1 MAGLNNFLS
10 DTQQTST
17 TMPAWYDQAQQN
29 IVQQGGQ
36 ALTNAPSLSQTTAQN
51 AINTLQGPNNPF
63 SQAQGTLQQISSGA
77 ANPWIVTPQYSQP
90 QYKEQGAM
98 ATGGN
103 YGPSVGM
110 AGNVPEGAVTSQSI
124 GNEGPD
130 YLSSLQATPNQIQ
143 AQNQFANQSQPSGYS
158 VAPNPYTAM
167 GGLFAAQ
174 QNELNQ
180 LMPDYTAPVEA
191 GAIGS
196 GNFGSLR
203 GQTAVD
209 KAKGDAF
216 AKLNAA
222 QMQAALTNQQT
233 GVNAATGLGAVG
245 QQGIN
250 AAMNVGQ
257 TQMNAP
263 FNNLAN
269 YSNLISSMPTPTT
282 TQSQVQYSP
291 LSQIQGIGNV
301 AQGGLNSLRSLY
313 GTQAGK
319 NILDKLGLGSLFSSS
334 TTNTVNPTL
343 PDGTP
348 NPDFIGP
355 IDTNPGDTNPG
366 DTNPGDTNPG
376 DTNPGDINPDNI
388 GP

>member
-36 ALTNAPSLSQTTAQN
+36 AMANAPTLGQTTAQG

-63 SQAQGTLQQISSGA
+63 SQAQSTLQQISSGA
-77 ANPWIVTPQYSQP
+77 ANPWITDP
-90 QYKEQGAM
+90 
-98 ATGGN
+98 TT
-103 YGPSVGM
+103 
-110 AGNVPEGAVTSQSI
+110 GAVT
-124 GNEGPD
+124 PD
-130 YLSSLQATPNQIQ
+130 TS
-143 AQNQFANQSQPSGYS
+143 
-158 VAPNPYTAM
+158 TAM
-167 GGLFAAQ
+167 GGLFSAQ

-180 LMPDYTAPVEA
+180 LMPDYTAPAQA

-203 GQTAVD
+203 GQTAVE

-222 QMQAALTNQQT
+222 QMQAALTNQQQ
-233 GVNAATGLGAVG
+233 GVSAATGLGNVG

-250 AAMNVGQ
+250 TAMNVGQ

-291 LSQIQGIGNV
+291 LSQIQAIGNTTT
-301 AQGGLNSLRSLY
+301 GGLAALY
-313 GTQAGK
+313 KTAAGK
-319 NILDKLGLGSLFSSS
+319 NILDQLGVGKWFTGADSSGGSGSGIDKNFTPGTYPLADGGTMVINS
-334 TTNTVNPTL
+334 
-343 PDGTP
+343 DGTRTI
-348 NPDFIGP
+348 NQADGTTSNYDSKGTLINNADSSQTQQDQQVVADQGDAYGSTDEISGP
-355 IDTNPGDTNPG
+355 
-366 DTNPGDTNPG
+366 
-376 DTNPGDINPDNI
+376 
-388 GP
+388 

>member
-10 DTQQTST
+10 DTQQTTT

-29 IVQQGGQ
+29 VVSQGGQ
-36 ALTNAPSLSQTTAQN
+36 ALTNAPTLGQTTAQG

-63 SQAQGTLQQISSGA
+63 TQAQGTLQQISSGA
-77 ANPWIVTPQYSQP
+77 ANPWIVDQST
-90 QYKEQGAM
+90 
-98 ATGGN
+98 
-103 YGPSVGM
+103 
-110 AGNVPEGAVTSQSI
+110 GAVT
-124 GNEGPD
+124 PD
-130 YLSSLQATPNQIQ
+130 TS
-143 AQNQFANQSQPSGYS
+143 
-158 VAPNPYTAM
+158 TAM

-180 LMPDYTAPVEA
+180 LMPNYTAPAQA

-203 GQTAVD
+203 GQTAVE

-233 GVNAATGLGAVG
+233 GSQAAANLGNVG

-250 AAMNVGQ
+250 AGMNVGQ

-269 YSNLISSMPTPTT
+269 YANLIGSMQTPTT

-291 LSQIQGIGNV
+291 LSQIQAVGN
-301 AQGGLNSLRSLY
+301 AATGGLNSLSALY
-313 GTQAGK
+313 KTTAGK
-319 NILDKLGLGSLFSSS
+319 TILDKLGVGSLFSGASS
-334 TTNTVNPTL
+334 SGGGTTGVDTAGQGQTTVALPVDPSWGSPVTGTGAGGGAGAGQILGQDGNIYTDPSYGTNAGGLDTGNYGPTDTGGNIDLNT
-343 PDGTP
+343 
-348 NPDFIGP
+348 
-355 IDTNPGDTNPG
+355 GDTTVT
-366 DTNPGDTNPG
+366 DTQQNYG
-376 DTNPGDINPDNI
+376 I
-388 GP
+388 

>member
-17 TMPAWYDQAQQN
+17 TMPSWYDQAQQN

-36 ALTNAPSLSQTTAQN
+36 AMTNAPSLGQTTAQG

-63 SQAQGTLQQISSGA
+63 QQAQGTLQQISSGA
-77 ANPWIVTPQYSQP
+77 ANPWIVDQST
-90 QYKEQGAM
+90 
-98 ATGGN
+98 
-103 YGPSVGM
+103 
-110 AGNVPEGAVTSQSI
+110 GAVT
-124 GNEGPD
+124 
-130 YLSSLQATPNQIQ
+130 PNT
-143 AQNQFANQSQPSGYS
+143 G
-158 VAPNPYTAM
+158 TAM

-174 QNELNQ
+174 QQQLNQ
-180 LMPDYTAPVEA
+180 LMPDYSAPMQA

-203 GQTAVD
+203 GQTAVQ
-209 KAKGDAF
+209 KGRGDAF
-216 AKLNAA
+216 AKLNA
-222 QMQAALTNQQT
+222 QQLQAALTNQQQ
-233 GVNAATGLGAVG
+233 GVSAATGLGNVG

-269 YSNLISSMPTPTT
+269 YSNLISSMPVPTT

-291 LSQIQGIGNV
+291 LGQIQAVGNA

-313 GTQAGK
+313 STQAGK
-319 NILDKLGLGSLFSSS
+319 SILDKLGIGSLFSGISS
-334 TTNTVNPTL
+334 GGGGTL
-343 PDGTP
+343 PPTEGDNLDSGDY
-348 NPDFIGP
+348 NGVDY
-355 IDTNPGDTNPG
+355 GDTGPVLPPTEG
-366 DTNPGDTNPG
+366 DYLDSGDYNGVDYGNYG
-376 DTNPGDINPDNI
+376 DYP
-388 GP
+388 

>member
-36 ALTNAPSLSQTTAQN
+36 AMANAPSLGQTTAQG
-51 AINTLQGPNNPF
+51 AINTLQGANNPF
-63 SQAQGTLQQISSGA
+63 QQAQGTLQQISSGA
-77 ANPWIVTPQYSQP
+77 ANPWIVDQT
-90 QYKEQGAM
+90 
-98 ATGGN
+98 T
-103 YGPSVGM
+103 
-110 AGNVPEGAVTSQSI
+110 GAVT
-124 GNEGPD
+124 
-130 YLSSLQATPNQIQ
+130 PNT
-143 AQNQFANQSQPSGYS
+143 G
-158 VAPNPYTAM
+158 TAM

-174 QNELNQ
+174 QQQLNQ
-180 LMPDYTAPVEA
+180 LMPDYTAPVQGA
-191 GAIGS
+191 GIAS

-203 GQTAVD
+203 DQTAIQ

-216 AKLNAA
+216 AKLNAS
-222 QMQAALTNQQT
+222 QLQAALTNQQA
-233 GVNAATGLGAVG
+233 GVSAATGLGNVG

-269 YSNLISSMPTPTT
+269 YSNLISSMPVPTT

-291 LSQIQGIGNV
+291 LGQIQAVGNA

-313 GTQAGK
+313 STQAGK
-319 NILDKLGLGSLFSSS
+319 SILDKLGIGNLFSGISS
-334 TTNTVNPTL
+334 GGGGTL
-343 PDGTP
+343 PPTEGDNLDSGDY
-348 NPDFIGP
+348 NGVDY
-355 IDTNPGDTNPG
+355 GDTGPVLPPTIDDNLDSG
-366 DTNPGDTNPG
+366 DYNGVDYGNYGGDYG
-376 DTNPGDINPDNI
+376 DAP
-388 GP
+388 

>member
-29 IVQQGGQ
+29 IVSQGGQ
-36 ALTNAPSLSQTTAQN
+36 AMANAPSLGQTTAQG

-63 SQAQGTLQQISSGA
+63 EQAQGTLQQISSGA
-77 ANPWIVTPQYSQP
+77 ANPWIVDQST
-90 QYKEQGAM
+90 
-98 ATGGN
+98 
-103 YGPSVGM
+103 
-110 AGNVPEGAVTSQSI
+110 GAVT
-124 GNEGPD
+124 
-130 YLSSLQATPNQIQ
+130 PNT
-143 AQNQFANQSQPSGYS
+143 G
-158 VAPNPYTAM
+158 TAM

-174 QNELNQ
+174 QQQLNQ
-180 LMPDYTAPVEA
+180 LMPDYSAPVQA

-203 GQTAVD
+203 GQTAVQ
-209 KAKGDAF
+209 KGRGDAF
-216 AKLNAA
+216 AKLNA
-222 QMQAALTNQQT
+222 QQLQAALTNQQQ
-233 GVNAATGLGAVG
+233 GVSAATGLGNVG

-269 YSNLISSMPTPTT
+269 YSNLISSMPVPTT

-291 LSQIQGIGNV
+291 LGQIQAVGNV

-313 GTQAGK
+313 STQAGK
-319 NILDKLGLGSLFSSS
+319 SILDKLGIGGLFTGAGSGGGG
-334 TTNTVNPTL
+334 TL
-343 PDGTP
+343 PPSTGD
-348 NPDFIGP
+348 NPDSG
-355 IDTNPGDTNPG
+355 DYNGVDYGDTGPVLPPTEG
-366 DTNPGDTNPG
+366 DYLDSGDYNGVDYGNVDYGG
-376 DTNPGDINPDNI
+376 DYDYGY
-388 GP
+388 